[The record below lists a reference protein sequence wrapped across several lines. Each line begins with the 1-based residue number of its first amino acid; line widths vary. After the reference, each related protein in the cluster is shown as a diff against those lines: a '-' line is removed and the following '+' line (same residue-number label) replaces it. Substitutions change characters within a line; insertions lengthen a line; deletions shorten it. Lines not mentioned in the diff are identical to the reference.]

1 MFIKMKSLVSII
13 IVNWNAKKYLKS
25 CIDSL
30 LAQTYQN
37 YEIIVVDNASSD
49 DSVKFLEKE
58 FSSIKIIKNKKNLGF
73 AEGNNIGIKN
83 SKGDLIALFNPD
95 AIADKDWLSNLVQK
109 IQSSNKIGGVAGKIF
124 YLNEK
129 FGKNAVFCT
138 WSKLDPYS
146 AMPYNFHND
155 EPSSNVDYLSG
166 AAMLVKKEVID
177 KVGFLDPEY
186 FLYFEETDWCA
197 RMIRA
202 GYDLK
207 YVLNANVRHEVSS
220 TISDDEKK
228 IYFMER
234 SRIRFALKNFDLS
247 YLPIFYFRFFLGETI
262 FVFLRDLK
270 NRNFSRSRIRIRVI
284 SWNLIN
290 FKKTIRSRK
299 KDMKKLKLLGK
310 IRLYNKSLPLK
321 KMKNPVT

>member
-1 MFIKMKSLVSII
+1 MKMKPLVSII
-13 IVNWNAKKYLKS
+13 IVNWNAKEYLEK
-25 CIDSL
+25 CISSL
-30 LAQTYQN
+30 LAQTYTN
-37 YEIIVVDNASSD
+37 NEIIFIDNASTDNSIPF
-49 DSVKFLEKE
+49 VKEK
-58 FSSIKIIKNKKNLGF
+58 FPMVKILKNKKNLGF

-129 FGKNAVFCT
+129 FGKNSVFCT
-138 WSKLDPYS
+138 WSKIDPYS

-202 GYDLK
+202 GYDLT
-207 YVLNANVRHEVSS
+207 YVLNAIAWHEVSS

-228 IYFMER
+228 TYFMER

-247 YLPIFYFRFFLGETI
+247 YLLIFYFRFFIGETI

-270 NRNFSRSRIRIRVI
+270 NRNFSRSRTRIRAIV
-284 SWNLIN
+284 WNFIN
-290 FKKTIRSRK
+290 FKKIVSRRN
-299 KDMKKLKLLGK
+299 KDMKKLKLNGK
-310 IRLYNKSLPLK
+310 MRSYNRSLPLQSIK
-321 KMKNPVT
+321 AN

>member
-1 MFIKMKSLVSII
+1 MKSLVSII

-37 YEIIVVDNASSD
+37 YEIIVVDNASTD

-95 AIADKDWLSNLVQK
+95 AIADKDWLSSLVQK

-138 WSKLDPYS
+138 WSKIDPYS

-166 AAMLVKKEVID
+166 GAMLVKKEVID
-177 KVGFLDPEY
+177 KAGFLDPEF

-202 GYDLK
+202 GYDLV
-207 YVLNANVRHEVSS
+207 YVSNAIAWHEVSS

-228 IYFMER
+228 TYLMER

-270 NRNFSRSRIRIRVI
+270 NRNFSRSRIRIRAI
-284 SWNLIN
+284 AWNFIN
-290 FKKTIRSRK
+290 FKKIISRRN
-299 KDMKKLKLLGK
+299 KDMKKLKLIGK
-310 IRLYNKSLPLK
+310 IRSYNRSLPLQSIK
-321 KMKNPVT
+321 TN